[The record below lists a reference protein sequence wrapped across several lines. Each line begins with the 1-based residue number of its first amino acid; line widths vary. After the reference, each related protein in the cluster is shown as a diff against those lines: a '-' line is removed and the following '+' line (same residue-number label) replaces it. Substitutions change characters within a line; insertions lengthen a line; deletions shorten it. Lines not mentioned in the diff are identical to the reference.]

1 MTDPARGAEGE
12 ATPHHRVAIVGAGF
26 GGLGAS
32 IVLGRAGVRDVV
44 VLERGDDVGGVWRD
58 NTYPGC
64 ACDVQSHL
72 YELSFAPNPDWTRRY
87 PRQPEIQAY
96 LRRVA
101 RDFGVAP
108 RIRLRTVVRESR
120 WDAAASRW
128 RISTSGGDLTADWL
142 VSATGG
148 LSEPQ
153 VPDLP
158 GRDTFTGPAFHSAQ
172 WRHDVAL
179 AGRRV
184 VVVGT
189 GASAVQFVPE
199 LQRVAAHVT
208 VLQRSAPWVVPRRD
222 RPIPAAWRA
231 AYRALPALAR
241 LRRLGVWAQREV
253 QGNVLRHLGLNA
265 VIERYVRWV
274 LRRAVPDPALRAR
287 LTPPFRLGCKRILL
301 SDDWYPALQRPNVT
315 VAPAAAEVRPDGVV
329 DAEGTFHRADVLI
342 WGTGFHVTDVPAAAR
357 VHGRDGRSLAEAWAG
372 SPTAHLGT
380 MVAGFPNLFLLQGPN
395 TGLGHTSVLLMIE
408 GQLAFVAD
416 ALRWAEAHGARTIEP
431 TPGAQAAFVA
441 EMDRRL
447 ATTVWNRGGC
457 RSWYLDATGRNS
469 TLWPAGTPEFRRRL
483 SRFRPAEFAV
493 G

>member
-1 MTDPARGAEGE
+1 MSGSARGAGGG
-12 ATPHHRVAIVGAGF
+12 TPHHRVAIVGAGF
-26 GGLGAS
+26 GGLGAA
-32 IVLGRAGVRDVV
+32 IVLDRAGIADTL

-72 YELSFAPNPDWTRRY
+72 YELSFAPNPGWTRRY
-87 PRQPEIQAY
+87 PRQPEIREY
-96 LRRVA
+96 LRAVA

-108 RIRLRTVVRESR
+108 RVRFRTVVRESR
-120 WDAAASRW
+120 WDDAARHW
-128 RISTSGGDLTADWL
+128 RIATSTGDVTADWL
-142 VSATGG
+142 VSAAGG
-148 LSEPQ
+148 LSEPRI
-153 VPDLP
+153 PDVP
-158 GRDTFTGPAFHSAQ
+158 GRDTFAGPSFHSAQ
-172 WRHDVAL
+172 WRHDVPL

-184 VVVGT
+184 AVIGT

-222 RPIPAAWRA
+222 RAIPAFWRA
-231 AYRALPALAR
+231 AYRAVPALAR
-241 LRRLGVWAQREV
+241 LRRLAVWAQREV

-265 VIERYVRWV
+265 VMEHYVRWV
-274 LRRAVPDPALRAR
+274 LRRAVADPALRAR
-287 LTPPFRLGCKRILL
+287 LTPSFRLGCKRILL
-301 SDDWYPALQRPNVT
+301 SDDWYPALQQPNVT
-315 VAPAAAEVRPDGVV
+315 VAPGAVEVRPEGVV
-329 DAEGTFHRADVLI
+329 DADGALHRADVLV
-342 WGTGFHVTDVPAAAR
+342 WGTGFRVTDVPAAEQ
-357 VHGRDGRSLAEAWAG
+357 VYGRDGRSLSATWEG
-372 SPTAHLGT
+372 SPKAHLGT

-408 GQLAFVAD
+408 GQLAFIAD
-416 ALRWAEAHGARTIEP
+416 AVRWADTHGRRTIEP

-483 SRFRPAEFAV
+483 RRFRPEGFAV
-493 G
+493 A